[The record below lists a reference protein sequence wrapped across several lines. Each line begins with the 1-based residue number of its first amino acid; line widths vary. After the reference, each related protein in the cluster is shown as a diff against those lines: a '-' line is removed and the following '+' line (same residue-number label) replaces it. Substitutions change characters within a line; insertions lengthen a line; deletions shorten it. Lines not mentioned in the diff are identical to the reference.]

1 MVYTT
6 NVNGQF
12 QVLSLATGAVLYTY
26 QTSNYVASS
35 PAVFS
40 NNVLFTAANG
50 FLYDM
55 ALGGGNTGS
64 PTTAVTS
71 PAQGSTVPNPDT
83 ATVAGTLV
91 ISGTAS
97 DPAGV
102 HAVKVTVQQ
111 GGQTGSWWSQ
121 ATKSW
126 EGGIVDNGVALGD
139 PGATSTSWVLKVPAP
154 AAGTIM
160 EVRAAAVDT
169 AHLAD
174 TGSDES
180 QSSAAH
186 VDFTVAP
193 STSAPTLQLSAARAA
208 PAALLTATGAG
219 YQPGEQVAITLP
231 IPSASSPVTTLTTVT
246 ATPSGALPATPIA
259 VPNPIVFGPIAVSA
273 VGQTSGDTGTA
284 TLVVSNNWDE
294 WGNTPT
300 KDFFESNDL
309 SATDNVAASGRFYYD
324 QAYNFPTLSPIES
337 TVAIDNGVAFFGDNA
352 GDFYA
357 INVSTSIPVWEDTS
371 GSNTTTYT
379 PSDQIIDS
387 AGGIDSSAAVDPKLQ
402 INGAAEPAVI
412 FGTEADPSGNGSVTA
427 VNEDTGDVLWS
438 TQTSSGV
445 ESSPALYDGQVYVAT
460 DDGTFYD
467 LNEQTGTVQW
477 QQVLSADSGDRRSR
491 VLTGDRRQHV
501 APFGRGGRRGR
512 RDRHEPD
519 HRGRPVGRHDGR
531 TGDGNAH
538 LLLQQHLR
546 RIARRK
552 RVRLQRHDR
561 CTPVDV
567 SDR

>member
-1 MVYTT
+1 MVFGTTVGTFDVNAVTGKEFWESRSPRSPTRCWAPPAIVGPPGEQVVYTT

-26 QTSNYVASS
+26 QTSKYVASS

-174 TGSDES
+174 TARTNRSRAPRGRFHGGPEHLRADPPAERSP
-180 QSSAAH
+180 SS
-186 VDFTVAP
+186 T
-193 STSAPTLQLSAARAA
+193 
-208 PAALLTATGAG
+208 AALLTATGAG

-231 IPSASSPVTTLTTVT
+231 SRA
-246 ATPSGALPATPIA
+246 
-259 VPNPIVFGPIAVSA
+259 
-273 VGQTSGDTGTA
+273 
-284 TLVVSNNWDE
+284 
-294 WGNTPT
+294 
-300 KDFFESNDL
+300 
-309 SATDNVAASGRFYYD
+309 
-324 QAYNFPTLSPIES
+324 
-337 TVAIDNGVAFFGDNA
+337 
-352 GDFYA
+352 
-357 INVSTSIPVWEDTS
+357 
-371 GSNTTTYT
+371 
-379 PSDQIIDS
+379 
-387 AGGIDSSAAVDPKLQ
+387 
-402 INGAAEPAVI
+402 PAV
-412 FGTEADPSGNGSVTA
+412 
-427 VNEDTGDVLWS
+427 
-438 TQTSSGV
+438 Q
-445 ESSPALYDGQVYVAT
+445 SP
-460 DDGTFYD
+460 
-467 LNEQTGTVQW
+467 
-477 QQVLSADSGDRRSR
+477 
-491 VLTGDRRQHV
+491 
-501 APFGRGGRRGR
+501 P
-512 RDRHEPD
+512 
-519 HRGRPVGRHDGR
+519 
-531 TGDGNAH
+531 
-538 LLLQQHLR
+538 
-546 RIARRK
+546 
-552 RVRLQRHDR
+552 
-561 CTPVDV
+561 
-567 SDR
+567 